1 MLLNTLFTRFVE
13 KKPFT
18 VMARATL
25 ERMLSANR
33 LDELF
38 RTHASAQY
46 ERELLFSQLVEVMAR
61 VVTRVDR
68 SVLKAIQ
75 AVVAELS
82 REGLGWQ
89 QPLRFRASHRRTA
102 NHLGCA
108 ASRTHL
114 GGVGSAD
121 AGTLSDSLSANRLW
135 SARPRAAKRS
145 TNKR

>member
-75 AVVAELS
+75 ALHEVLTV
-82 REGLGWQ
+82 
-89 QPLRFRASHRRTA
+89 TD
-102 NHLGCA
+102 
-108 ASRTHL
+108 
-114 GGVGSAD
+114 D
-121 AGTLSDSLSANRLW
+121 AVSQKL
-135 SARPRAAKRS
+135 
-145 TNKR
+145 